1 MKKIFVLLV
10 AVAMLMLAACG
21 ANEENDFTTVLAKD
35 CYGSAGYTELI
46 AGAEKSAVYNFTA
59 ENSADV
65 EWSVYVLD
73 EAFED
78 GYRYIA
84 QFTEPVLI
92 GDGII
97 SVDAGQY
104 VYVYCSINEFTAEA
118 ADENAKLNITV
129 K

>member
-1 MKKIFVLLV
+1 MVTMMILS
-10 AVAMLMLAACG
+10 ACG
-21 ANEENDFTTVLAKD
+21 TNEENDFTTVLAKD

-84 QFTEPVLI
+84 QFTEPVLV

-104 VYVYCSINEFTAEA
+104 VYVYCSVNEFTAEA